1 MREADVEDEDLEPK
15 TLRPKP
21 RELDSLSIEAL
32 RDYIAELE
40 AEIDRVRQAIEAKES
55 WRGEAES
62 FFKS

>member
-1 MREADVEDEDLEPK
+1 MEDEDLEPK

-40 AEIDRVRQAIEAKES
+40 AEIDRVREAIVAKEA
-55 WRGEAES
+55 WRGEADS